1 LNFFKRADVGDTP
14 IGMTGA
20 PHQRALATRILVFTG
35 LLVALLHVA
44 NGVFVYHFYSTTA
57 AREAET
63 RDATAAMLAAEA
75 GHRLTAIDLTLE
87 TIATKLESRLATG
100 SMTRADQK
108 LIEDADMRLSR
119 VRRLLVLDS
128 RGTVLLDSR
137 RYPAVAR
144 NLSDQPYVKQ
154 LTATNTFQPFIGH
167 LVSRPG
173 VAPYFSMSRPVFDTI
188 GRRIGTIVATVEPA
202 HFIALHSS
210 LSTVADAFLLREDDG
225 SIVASSASAIGSGT
239 ASAVRVLLAKPAHA
253 AITVRAI
260 AGFPLELVVAG
271 MPPAALPAFRNFVF
285 FDVMIMVIV
294 TIVALWLAWRLTVEE
309 RARSTAENRL
319 RDAIE
324 STPGGFAL
332 YDADDRLVLCN
343 RTYIGYYTPAVQPL
357 LVPGTRFETLI
368 RLVAESGGWA
378 DVTDENCA
386 VLIERRLAAH
396 RQANPELVQR
406 LRDGRWLLTRE
417 RRTDDGGTTCF
428 YTDITRIKQQEE
440 ALRRSEQ
447 LERQARETAEHAD
460 RAKSS
465 FLATMSHELRT
476 PLNAVIGFSQIIE
489 QGMFGPQP
497 ARYREY
503 ATLIRRSGEH
513 LLTIISDIL
522 DIAKLQSGKT
532 ELRLETVA
540 LAPIVDEA
548 VRLVAPR
555 AEVAQLTL
563 VQDLAPG
570 LPSVRVDLTRI
581 RQVLLNLLSNAI
593 KFTPAGGTVTVTA
606 RAWEGAI
613 EIAVRDTGIGMDAA
627 DIPKALEP
635 FGQISNAMTRAHEG
649 TGLGLPLSKSLVELH
664 GGQFSLVSA
673 PGQGTTVMITLP
685 SAAETQDDAT
695 RWRGVG

>member
-1 LNFFKRADVGDTP
+1 LNFFKRADAGDAT
-14 IGMTGA
+14 IGITGA
-20 PHQRALATRILVFTG
+20 PRQRALATRILVVTG

-63 RDATAAMLAAEA
+63 RDATAAMLAEEA
-75 GHRLTAIDLTLE
+75 GHQLTAIDLTLE

-128 RGTVLLDSR
+128 RGTVLLDST

-144 NLSDQPYVKQ
+144 NLSDQPFVKQ
-154 LTATNTFQPFIGH
+154 VTATNTFQPFISH

-173 VAPYFSMSRPVFDTI
+173 LPPYFSMSRPVFNTL

-225 SIVASSASAIGSGT
+225 SILASSASAIGSRT
-239 ASAVRVLLAKPAHA
+239 ASALRALLAKPAHA

-260 AGFPLELVVAG
+260 AGFPLELIVAG
-271 MPPAALPAFRNFVF
+271 MPPTALPAFRNFVF
-285 FDVMIMVIV
+285 FDVMIMGIV
-294 TIVALWLAWRLTVEE
+294 TIVALWLAWRLALEE

-343 RTYIGYYTPAVQPL
+343 HTYIGYYTPAVQPL

-378 DVTDENCA
+378 DVTAENCA
-386 VLIERRLAAH
+386 ILVERRLAAH

-417 RRTDDGGTTCF
+417 RRTDDGGTACF

-513 LLTIISDIL
+513 LLMIINDIL

-613 EIAVRDTGIGMDAA
+613 EIGVRDTGIGMDAA

-673 PGQGTTVMITLP
+673 PGRGTTVMITLP
-685 SAAETQDDAT
+685 SIADTQDDAT